1 MRSKK
6 KCHRYSKKKKNFSND
21 YVRMTIITRQACKV
35 IKKKK
40 KKQESNVIF
49 KVQDLELLCCLDIS
63 NTHDIFRHGEKLNQ
77 RTYVNEFRYVRTRFY
92 NDR

>member
-40 KKQESNVIF
+40 KNKNLMLYSKF
-49 KVQDLELLCCLDIS
+49 KIS
-63 NTHDIFRHGEKLNQ
+63 NYYVAWISLT
-77 RTYVNEFRYVRTRFY
+77 RTIYFVTAKN
-92 NDR
+92 